1 MKTSENYESLFLS
14 YTMTNSFPTLS
25 ILTISS
31 YKTTALTVKLA
42 FANSLYPKILSLD
55 LFKNGEIY
63 LSCSESFLAV
73 ILGIHRLNLLA
84 TTLPASVPWAIWINS
99 SSSCNSTWIWSCTGD
114 SFLSPS
120 SSKKLKRF
128 SEMISETS
136 LLPPALS
143 LFAACVF
150 YCIYLIL

>member
-42 FANSLYPKILSLD
+42 FANSLYQKILSLD

-63 LSCSESFLAV
+63 LSCNESFLAV

-84 TTLPASVPWAIWINS
+84 TTLPASVP
-99 SSSCNSTWIWSCTGD
+99 
-114 SFLSPS
+114 
-120 SSKKLKRF
+120 
-128 SEMISETS
+128 
-136 LLPPALS
+136 
-143 LFAACVF
+143 
-150 YCIYLIL
+150 